1 MLIYQKMK
9 RLLLNLNIL
18 GLQLSMAI
26 EVLVDADVTVLVR
39 YLRKALL
46 KKMTLKNRKIILL
59 VH

>member
-18 GLQLSMAI
+18 VLQPLMVI
-26 EVLVDADVTVLVR
+26 EELVDADVTVLVR

-46 KKMTLKNRKIILL
+46 KRMTLKNRRIIQQ